1 MEQEKSQTDKQSFSW
16 RDNLLD
22 DKNFDQK
29 ILYDIDKVIKHFQN
43 LTLDLD
49 HINPFDLFS
58 AIYEFTKAFSKFS
71 SALSMGFSDITEKV
85 QTWRDLFKLHS
96 EEEIKDIQSLME
108 KEIKNGLQSLNGD
121 NNSSLG
127 HKKGT
132 QYYTYVS
139 GCRTMV
145 RLSWFL
151 NFLYKTFKNML
162 NTTDPFSSC
171 IKNAYNEVL
180 APHHPWLVRNSVSL
194 ILNMA
199 GSKREPALDAFFCKF
214 LLIQR

>member
-1 MEQEKSQTDKQSFSW
+1 MEQEKSSNAEESRSW

-22 DKNFDQK
+22 DKNFDQNVK
-29 ILYDIDKVIKHFQN
+29 YDIEKVIKHFQN

-49 HINPFDLFS
+49 HINPYDLLS
-58 AIYEFTKAFSKFS
+58 AIYEFTKAFSRYS

-85 QTWRDLFKLHS
+85 KIWRDLFKIHN
-96 EEEIKDIQSLME
+96 EDGITDIQSLME

-121 NNSSLG
+121 NNKSLG

-132 QYYTYVS
+132 QYYSYVS

-151 NFLYKTFKNML
+151 HFLYKIFKNLL
-162 NTTDPFSSC
+162 NTSDPFSSC
-171 IKNAYNEVL
+171 IKNAYNDVL
-180 APHHPWLVRNSVSL
+180 APHHPWLVRKSVSL
-194 ILNMA
+194 ILNVT
-199 GSKREPALDAFFCKF
+199 GSNREPALEAFFCNF
-214 LLIQR
+214 F